1 MAWISRFVAEDAH
14 FEEVPGCPLR
24 GARTGH
30 ATATDVESE
39 RACARCRYNVCA
51 PGEPRIGCSVR
62 TPHIV
67 VEAARA
73 RARLKDPSL
82 IDDLQALRSGAD
94 VVTAVTVPPWQR
106 LGERWLAV
114 ARTADRELGHDVAGL
129 ELASVI
135 LRFAAAAAIDD
146 VEILR

>member
-1 MAWISRFVAEDAH
+1 
-14 FEEVPGCPLR
+14 
-24 GARTGH
+24 
-30 ATATDVESE
+30 
-39 RACARCRYNVCA
+39 
-51 PGEPRIGCSVR
+51 VR
-62 TPHIV
+62 TPHVV

-82 IDDLQALRSGAD
+82 IDDLQALRDGAD
-94 VVTAVTVPPWQR
+94 VVTAVTAPPWQR

-114 ARTADRELGHDVAGL
+114 ARTADSELGQDVAGL